1 MVILIFANGLGFFHT
16 VLIKSNLVDRIISP
30 AKLLLFLVFY
40 FLFYFFYL
48 SQARLNLIKPT

>member
-16 VLIKSNLVDRIISP
+16 VLIKNNLVDRIISP

-40 FLFYFFYL
+40 FFILFFYL